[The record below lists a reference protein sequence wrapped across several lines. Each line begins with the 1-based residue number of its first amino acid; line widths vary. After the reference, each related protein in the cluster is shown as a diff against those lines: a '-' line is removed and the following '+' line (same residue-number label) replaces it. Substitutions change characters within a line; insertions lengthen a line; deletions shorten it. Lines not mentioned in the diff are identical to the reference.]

1 MSEAEKV
8 RELQRSESEA
18 RDIIHDIDRL
28 NTFPENKKSRWV
40 WELLQNAKDVAGDE
54 GVDITYELKNNEI
67 IFSHNGLA
75 FETEHLLAILYKT
88 STKSLNGV
96 DGTTGK
102 YGTGFVTTH
111 ILSKKVSINGIH
123 YSNEDGGLRSFKID
137 IDRSAAALDE
147 SESLKVM
154 KQSLTTTFQQ
164 IDKITENPSA
174 NITDLLHSFI
184 YPINP
189 SAKKYAISGLDEL
202 ERNIPFV
209 LLINKKEKKH
219 INSVTIIKDGVKKV
233 FQINPVSSFIDGLNY
248 IEIENK
254 SGILYKETESII
266 FGLPVINNGG
276 SYSIESIEGKSVLYK
291 EFPLIGS
298 ENFNLPLFIQHKN
311 FKPTEERDGLRTK
324 KEDEVTQDATADNNR
339 ICLKD
344 FINEY
349 LPFITILIESNCNN
363 LHLLALSGLPEFTE
377 KFHNEDWYLENIQ
390 KPIRKLISE
399 KAIVKNAEGNLI
411 LIKETRFPIIDLATD
426 EDFFELLEELIPD
439 EVPSSESLNDWNK
452 IINQEHHNWN
462 NEVTISLEQLLE
474 GLPNYID
481 TTKYDTYQKLKK
493 VYLFLETKNSKL
505 GESYPIYLNE
515 KNEFKTR
522 LDVSQY
528 PEIDDEIKFVS
539 KQLGKDLDD
548 EFLNKQ
554 LGKVNEIKEFNLLDF
569 YKSLNSDVISPL
581 KIEVATEEEIKA
593 LREEYQI
600 KAAYKMVD
608 TCAAEFAAATPYYY
622 SVYGDEGTEN
632 EAVATPDKKKI
643 LVLGSGPIRIGQ
655 GIEFDFCSVHC
666 TWAFAKEGYETII
679 INNNPETVS
688 TDFDIADKL
697 YFEPLTPEDVE
708 NVVNIEKPD
717 GAVVQFGGQ
726 TAIKLTEALTK
737 MGVKILG
744 TSAENVD
751 AAEDRELFDEI
762 LEKCE
767 IPRPKGQTVFTAEEA
782 KKAANELGYPVLVRP
797 SYVLGGQGMRIAVS
811 DEDVEEY
818 IGVINQIAQEHPILV
833 DKYLMGKEIEVD
845 AVCDG
850 EDILIPGIM
859 EHIERAGIH
868 SGDSISVYPA
878 KTISEKAKETIA
890 EYTRRLARALH
901 VIGMINIQ
909 FIVLGDDVY
918 VIEVNPRSSRT
929 VPYISKV
936 TGIPIVPLATKVILG
951 YKLKDMGYEPGLQP
965 EAKHYAIKM
974 PVFSFEKIRGADIS
988 LGPEMK
994 STGECLGIAE
1004 TFNEAL
1010 YKAFIGAGI
1019 RLPKYKNMII
1029 TVKDEDKQDII
1040 PIARRFE
1047 ALGYRIYATL
1057 GTAKVLKENGIKVI
1071 RTNKLEQ
1078 PAPNLMDLILGH
1090 KIDVVIDTPP
1100 QGVEHQKDGF
1110 VIRRNAI
1117 ETGVNVLTS
1126 LDTAEALATSLEN
1139 TDLNNLSLI
1148 DIATIARR

>member
-88 STKSLNGV
+88 STKSLNGD

-174 NITDLLHSFI
+174 DITDLLHSFI

-593 LREEYQI
+593 ILHINSLFKTDRATKRENWLDIIKELIPEKINDKKIISIDYENYHYPAELWTAKYLCWLIENELTFNSFKTTYFQDDEDSAYNWLNKFLNYISQSRDDIKGFLSKFKIIPVQDGNFVSDSESIYKEEDSKYFDDILKDIVRDNCNFSVRSFLISNKLSITNFRKAPISIITDKIDNLFLDSNIQAKVSKDGELHQVFLEINSWFEKHSQASTYLKTFASKRDMLYVISLGDGFSKQI
-600 KAAYKMVD
+600 MALKQSGKSMEDIAELAKINL
-608 TCAAEFAAATPYYY
+608 TAAEMKDLARVAN
-622 SVYGDEGTEN
+622 ELGTAELLTKAN
-632 EAVATPDKKKI
+632 E
-643 LVLGSGPIRIGQ
+643 L
-655 GIEFDFCSVHC
+655 
-666 TWAFAKEGYETII
+666 
-679 INNNPETVS
+679 
-688 TDFDIADKL
+688 
-697 YFEPLTPEDVE
+697 
-708 NVVNIEKPD
+708 
-717 GAVVQFGGQ
+717 
-726 TAIKLTEALTK
+726 IKLRDQR
-737 MGVKILG
+737 VKWKQIG
-744 TSAENVD
+744 TSAET
-751 AAEDRELFDEI
+751 AF
-762 LEKCE
+762 K
-767 IPRPKGQTVFTAEEA
+767 TVFEDLEMDIELSNPDVGKDFELVLKSNNYSIEIKNVIEGKENVRMSILQGRTAVDEKENYA
-782 KKAANELGYPVLVRP
+782 LCVITRPNDDTEISPVYFIENASFVTDIGIQIGDKIKNWDEGLISLSQNEDIKVNLDNKTETVYINRSIWKEGIPFNDFIKIIETLFANET
-797 SYVLGGQGMRIAVS
+797 
-811 DEDVEEY
+811 
-818 IGVINQIAQEHPILV
+818 H
-833 DKYLMGKEIEVD
+833 
-845 AVCDG
+845 
-850 EDILIPGIM
+850 
-859 EHIERAGIH
+859 
-868 SGDSISVYPA
+868 
-878 KTISEKAKETIA
+878 
-890 EYTRRLARALH
+890 
-901 VIGMINIQ
+901 
-909 FIVLGDDVY
+909 
-918 VIEVNPRSSRT
+918 
-929 VPYISKV
+929 
-936 TGIPIVPLATKVILG
+936 
-951 YKLKDMGYEPGLQP
+951 
-965 EAKHYAIKM
+965 
-974 PVFSFEKIRGADIS
+974 
-988 LGPEMK
+988 
-994 STGECLGIAE
+994 
-1004 TFNEAL
+1004 
-1010 YKAFIGAGI
+1010 
-1019 RLPKYKNMII
+1019 
-1029 TVKDEDKQDII
+1029 
-1040 PIARRFE
+1040 
-1047 ALGYRIYATL
+1047 
-1057 GTAKVLKENGIKVI
+1057 
-1071 RTNKLEQ
+1071 
-1078 PAPNLMDLILGH
+1078 
-1090 KIDVVIDTPP
+1090 
-1100 QGVEHQKDGF
+1100 
-1110 VIRRNAI
+1110 
-1117 ETGVNVLTS
+1117 
-1126 LDTAEALATSLEN
+1126 
-1139 TDLNNLSLI
+1139 
-1148 DIATIARR
+1148 